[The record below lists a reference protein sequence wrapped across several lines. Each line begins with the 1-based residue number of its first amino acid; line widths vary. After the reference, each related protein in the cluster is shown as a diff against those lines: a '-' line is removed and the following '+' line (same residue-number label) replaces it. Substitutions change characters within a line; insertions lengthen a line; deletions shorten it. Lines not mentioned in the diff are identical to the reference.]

1 MLLFSLGF
9 DLASEFQLRRVANWG
24 MNLFAKKF
32 SFELFCLG
40 FILGFGPQLR
50 VVTTWCIIFLERSV
64 ALDCFS

>member
-1 MLLFSLGF
+1 MSVGLLLFSLGV
-9 DLASEFQLRRVANWG
+9 DLASGFQLKRVANWG

-50 VVTTWCIIFLERSV
+50 VVTNWCIIYL
-64 ALDCFS
+64 